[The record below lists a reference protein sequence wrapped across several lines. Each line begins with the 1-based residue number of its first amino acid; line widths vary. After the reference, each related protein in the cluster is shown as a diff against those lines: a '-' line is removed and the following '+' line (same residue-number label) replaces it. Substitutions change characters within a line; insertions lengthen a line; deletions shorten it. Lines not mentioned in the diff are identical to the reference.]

1 MNDNDNNKPVVV
13 YTDGACIGNPGP
25 GGWAAIV
32 YNGGGEPSS
41 SISGGEAETTNNRME
56 LTAVIRALET
66 LPQQN
71 AVRVFTD
78 SQYVQRGIT
87 EWIANWRAKNFRKV
101 KNPDLWRRLDSLA
114 HGRDIDWQWVRGHAD
129 CKGNILADEL
139 ANRRAREMSAR
150 A

>member
-1 MNDNDNNKPVVV
+1 MNDDNKNPVVV

-87 EWIANWRAKNFRKV
+87 EWIVNWRAKNFRKV

-114 HGRDIDWQWVRGHAD
+114 QGRNIDWQWVRGHAD

-150 A
+150 G